1 MARSTPSSQVAAVA
15 LADESGEADRPPAA
29 GAPGGVVVD
38 VIDATGRMDRE
49 DAAWLGQW
57 AGRAVL
63 AAGGEGEVRARVVGD
78 PEMAEAHRRYSG
90 VEGTTDVLTFDLRP
104 DPSAGGALDTD
115 VLICLDEAV
124 RQAATRGHPVR
135 RELLL
140 YILHGV
146 LHCLGHDDHSDEGY
160 RAMHAREDEIL
171 RTLGVGET
179 FGEAGSP

>member
-1 MARSTPSSQVAAVA
+1 MTSRTPSNQVAAVA
-15 LADESGEADRPPAA
+15 LAEDSGEADRPPAA
-29 GAPGGVVVD
+29 GEAAGVIVD
-38 VIDATGRMDRE
+38 VIDATGRLARD

-57 AGRAVL
+57 AGRAAL
-63 AAGGEGEVRARVVGD
+63 MAGGAGEVRVRVVGD
-78 PEMAEAHRRYSG
+78 AEMAEAHRRYSG

-115 VLICLDEAV
+115 ILICLDEAD
-124 RQAATRGHPVR
+124 RQAGDRGHPVR

-146 LHCLGHDDHSDEGY
+146 LHCLGHDDHSEAGY

-171 RTLGVGET
+171 RALGVGDT
-179 FGEAGSP
+179 FGGSGSS